1 MVLTPRNCRNK
12 YWPIVIF
19 ILFPY
24 FPSLGNSADR
34 NPKFDTSIGRSTSN
48 PIGVVIKSG
57 QARIV
62 DLKTGGDKGRVGS
75 SQAVSGSTGGDY
87 TVVVYA
93 NGTARRYDAK
103 TGADRGRIGSS
114 NVQGCSETQGAV
126 ILTFSNGS
134 SRRYDLK
141 TGADKDH
148 I

>member
-1 MVLTPRNCRNK
+1 MVLTPRNRRNK

-19 ILFPY
+19 LLFLY

-34 NPKFDTSIGRSTSN
+34 NLQFNTSTGRSVSR

-75 SQAVSGSTGGDY
+75 SQAVSASTDGDY

-103 TGADRGRIGSS
+103 TGGDRGRVGS
-114 NVQGCSETQGAV
+114 
-126 ILTFSNGS
+126 
-134 SRRYDLK
+134 
-141 TGADKDH
+141 
-148 I
+148 